1 LTERNRFTEDLDVD
15 DWRLIATAPP
25 DRDLE
30 LSVIETGEVHAL
42 VFPCRRAAKGWINA
56 STKSSVVVD
65 PTHWRPWSSTAR
77 CVLNSGALVP
87 VEPGDPAS

>member
-1 LTERNRFTEDLDVD
+1 VD
-15 DWRLIATAPP
+15 DWRPIATAPP

-30 LSVIETGEVHAL
+30 LSVIEASEVHAL

-65 PTHWRPWSSTAR
+65 PTHWRLWTDTLGSSGTAMPISTR
-77 CVLNSGALVP
+77 SHG
-87 VEPGDPAS
+87 GG